1 MMQIFR
7 SPLVSSSFRLYIVL
21 LFLFASQFAS
31 KHVSSSLSSKR
42 IVSEWKDINNAGIA
56 LSVPFNTTGLE
67 DCGIRLSPMKNN
79 LLEWH
84 FSFTGMEGTAFDG
97 GIYHGKILLHPDY
110 PRKAPVI
117 CVTTPSGR
125 WEINVPICL
134 SGNTQSS
141 SHLSLTLF
149 SPPFYSIRPPPRAME
164 SELESANVGVV
175 VTGVHD
181 DSTRRN
187 REYSLSC
194 TCS

>member
-1 MMQIFR
+1 MQIFR
-7 SPLVSSSFRLYIVL
+7 SPLVSSSFRLCIVI
-21 LFLFASQFAS
+21 LFLFASQLVC
-31 KHVSSSLSSKR
+31 KPVSSSLSSKR
-42 IVSEWKDINNAGIA
+42 IVSEWKDINRAGIA
-56 LSVPFNTTGLE
+56 LSVPFNTTGSE

-84 FSFTGMEGTAFDG
+84 FSFTGMDGTAFDG

-134 SGNTQSS
+134 SGNPQSAS
-141 SHLSLTLF
+141 DLYWNLF
-149 SPPFYSIRPPPRAME
+149 SPPVHSIRPPPRAME
-164 SELESANVGVV
+164 SKLESTNVGAV
-175 VTGVHD
+175 VTGIHD

-187 REYSLSC
+187 REYSVSY